1 MLIGLLASQA
11 QEVFKSFN
19 FNAKACSG
27 SADVEQL
34 EPVSGDRKRLE
45 GKTVNA

>member
-11 QEVFKSFN
+11 QEVFKPLN
-19 FNAKACSG
+19 FNAKAGSG

-34 EPVSGDRKRLE
+34 ESVPGDRKRLE
-45 GKTVNA
+45 GKTVDA